1 MAATNE
7 AMRTNKADLVQ
18 VDRALQSSRDAGY
31 DLTAAVGEVV
41 DNSIDWGKA
50 SIVRIRTD
58 SGSAKKKIE
67 QMAFADNGDGI
78 GAEILPHVLSLGFS
92 TGYGSRQGIGRFGVG
107 LKLATLALAPRV
119 DIYTRS
125 RADGL
130 LHTHLDLKEVS
141 EGKQKH
147 IEARRIDD
155 YPDDLADLMAT
166 PNGEPFETGTLV
178 VWSRIDRLEDGGRY
192 GSANQERLQELMRF
206 LGRAYRRFIDN
217 GLSIELNNR
226 TVLMHDPLFL
236 LANKRVTK
244 RFGEDIRGTII
255 DRETIEIDGHEVE
268 VTVSLLPEEFRHH
281 KGQGGRAELAGD
293 EFEDLYIPDNEGK
306 ISFLR
311 QGREINYDLVARML
325 PYGKQRLDRFIGIEV
340 SFPAALDEY
349 FEVRNVKRGAVPVSK
364 LREELRQFLN
374 KPIKAA
380 RREIR
385 RHWSEIEMEERA
397 ANPEHEAAET
407 AVARAEKTTPRG
419 RAGADMTSEEERDL
433 VEEKL
438 DEVFDEE
445 TPENERGKLRDR
457 LEELPFS
464 IVDHSWP
471 GKELMQI
478 DHRNGG
484 AIILLNQKHPF
495 IADIYSGIK
504 AMANRDEAEVDPAD
518 AIELARRTEAALDVL
533 LIAYA
538 KAENMHP
545 DPEEAFGDL
554 CSDWG
559 RFCSTYLRQTFK
571 EIDD

>member
-1 MAATNE
+1 MAAGKET
-7 AMRTNKADLVQ
+7 ARTNRADLVQ

-50 SIVRIRTD
+50 SIIRIRTETDD
-58 SGSAKKKIE
+58 SKKKVE
-67 QMAFADNGDGI
+67 RMAFADNGDGI
-78 GAEILPHVLSLGFS
+78 KAEILPHVLSLGFS
-92 TGYGSRQGIGRFGVG
+92 TGYGSRKGIGRFGVG

-119 DIYTRS
+119 DIYTCS
-125 RADGL
+125 KADGL
-130 LHTHLDLKEVS
+130 LHTYLDLKEVS
-141 EGKQKH
+141 EGRQKH
-147 IEARRIDD
+147 IEAREIDG
-155 YPDDLADLMAT
+155 YPDDVADLMAT
-166 PNGEPFETGTLV
+166 RKGEPFKTGTLV

-192 GSANQERLQELMRF
+192 GSANRERLQELMRF

-217 GLSIELNNR
+217 GLSIELDDR
-226 TVLMHDPLFL
+226 AVLMHDPLFL
-236 LANKRVTK
+236 LPNKRVMK
-244 RFGEDIRGTII
+244 RFGEDIRGTVI
-255 DRETIEIDGHEVE
+255 DHETIEIDGDEVE
-268 VTVSLLPEEFRHH
+268 VTVTLLPEEFRHY

-311 QGREINYDLVARML
+311 QGREINYDLVAKML

-340 SFPAALDEY
+340 SFPATLDEY

-364 LREELRQFLN
+364 LREELRQLLV

-380 RREIR
+380 RQEIR
-385 RHWSEIEMEERA
+385 RHWSDVETEERA
-397 ANPEHEAAET
+397 SNPEHDVAEA

-419 RAGADMTSEEERDL
+419 RAGGDMTSEEEQNL

-438 DEVFDEE
+438 EEVFDEE
-445 TPENERGKLRDR
+445 TPEGEREKLRAR

-471 GKELMQI
+471 GKELMQV

-495 IADIYSGIK
+495 IAGVYSGIK
-504 AMANRDEAEVDPAD
+504 ALANRDEAEVDPAD

-545 DPEEAFGDL
+545 DPEEAYGEL
-554 CSDWG
+554 RSDWG
-559 RFCSTYLRQTFK
+559 RFCSTYLRQTLQ